1 MKSKI
6 LQKDHED
13 MIELYRKMK
22 PEERLMAYFHHS
34 QLVQQFYQAGLT
46 FRTSPPS
53 SPQKHE
59 I

>member
-13 MIELYRKMK
+13 MIKLHRKMK

-46 FRTSPPS
+46 SRKSPS
-53 SPQKHE
+53 SSPKKA
-59 I
+59 